1 MLDDNEKQTSI
12 AAVFVPV
19 SLFIVLVLYLFM
31 SDPFIA
37 GPF

>member
-1 MLDDNEKQTSI
+1 MSDDNEKQSSI
-12 AAVFVPV
+12 TVFVPV